1 VPDRRTRHTFSA
13 GRAGPRGLSSGA
25 ARVLERCD
33 RLAQVSEEPGRLTR
47 RFGTPAMKE
56 ANALVA
62 GWMREAGLETR
73 EDVVGN
79 LIGRRGDGVAGKI
92 YMLGSHLD
100 TVVDAG
106 RYDGPLG
113 VLVALEAVQRVER
126 DVEIVGFADEEGV
139 RFGTA
144 YLGSSA
150 MTGRF
155 DPAWLDRTDG
165 DVRLGDLVGDPGP
178 AREDIE
184 GYVEVHIE
192 QGPVL
197 ERLGEPVGVVTA
209 IQGQS
214 HAEVTFVGE
223 AGHAGTVPHDARR
236 DALTAAAEWI
246 LAVERAGGTVGRV
259 QVEPNVRNVIPGNV
273 TVTLDLRHPDDATR
287 RATFDALRL
296 QAGRDRDVEVVWR
309 DGGDSPAV
317 AMDERLSAA
326 FGVDVRLPSGAGH
339 DAAMM
344 ASIAP
349 AAMLFVRCAGGISH
363 NPAEAVEEADVA
375 VALEALERLLRA
387 V

>member
-1 VPDRRTRHTFSA
+1 M
-13 GRAGPRGLSSGA
+13 SGA
-25 ARVLERCD
+25 ARVLERCAVLG
-33 RLAQVSEEPGRLTR
+33 RISEEPDRLTR
-47 RFGTPAMKE
+47 RFGTEAMAQ
-56 ANALVA
+56 ANEVVA
-62 GWMREAGLETR
+62 GWMREAGLTTR
-73 EDVVGN
+73 EDPVRN
-79 LIGRRGDGVAGKI
+79 LIGRRGDGPVL
-92 YMLGSHLD
+92 MLGSHLD

-113 VLVALEAVQRVER
+113 VLVALEAVERVDR
-126 DVEIVGFADEEGV
+126 DVEVVGFSDEEGV

-155 DPAWLDRTDG
+155 DPAWRDRRDG

-178 AREDIE
+178 AREDVL

-197 ERLGEPVGVVTA
+197 EKLGEPVGVVTA

-214 HAEVTFVGE
+214 HALVTFTGE
-223 AGHAGTVPHDARR
+223 AGHAGTVPMDARR

-259 QVEPNVRNVIPGNV
+259 QVEPNVRNVIPGSV
-273 TVTLDLRHPDDATR
+273 TVTLDLRHPDDAAR
-287 RATFDALRL
+287 RATFEALRL
-296 QAGRDRDVEVVWR
+296 EAGRGRDVEVTWR

-317 AMDERLSAA
+317 AMDERLSNA
-326 FGVDVRLPSGAGH
+326 FGVATRLPSGAGH

-349 AAMLFVRCAGGISH
+349 TAMLFVRCAGGISH
-363 NPAEAVEEADVA
+363 NPAESVEEADVA
-375 VALEALERLLRA
+375 VAIEALERFLRA

>member
-1 VPDRRTRHTFSA
+1 
-13 GRAGPRGLSSGA
+13 LSGA

-33 RLAQVSEEPGRLTR
+33 ALAQISEEPARLTR
-47 RFGTPAMKE
+47 RFGTDAMRR
-56 ANALVA
+56 ANELVG

-73 EDVVGN
+73 EDAVRN
-79 LIGRRGDGVAGKI
+79 LIGRRGEGPFL
-92 YMLGSHLD
+92 MLGSHLD

-113 VLVALEAVQRVER
+113 VLIAIEAAERVPRDLEV
-126 DVEIVGFADEEGV
+126 VGFADEEGC

-150 MTGRF
+150 LTGRF
-155 DPAWLDRTDG
+155 DPEWLDRRDG
-165 DVRLGDLVGDPGP
+165 DVRLRDLVGDPGP
-178 AREDIE
+178 ARKDVE

-214 HAEVTFVGE
+214 HAEVTFAGE
-223 AGHAGTVPHDARR
+223 AGHA
-236 DALTAAAEWI
+236 
-246 LAVERAGGTVGRV
+246 GTVGRV
-259 QVEPNVRNVIPGNV
+259 QVEPNVRNVIPGSV

-287 RATFDALRL
+287 RATFEALRAE
-296 QAGRDRDVEVVWR
+296 AGKDRSVDVTWR

-317 AMDERLSAA
+317 AMDERLTAA
-326 FGVDVRLPSGAGH
+326 FGVSTRLPSGAGH
-339 DAAMM
+339 DAAMI
-344 ASIAP
+344 AHIAP
-349 AAMLFVRCAGGISH
+349 TAMLFVRSRGGSH
-363 NPAEAVEEADVA
+363 NPAESVEEADVA

>member
-1 VPDRRTRHTFSA
+1 M
-13 GRAGPRGLSSGA
+13 SGA

-33 RLAQVSEEPGRLTR
+33 LLGGISEEETRLTR
-47 RFGTPAMKE
+47 RFGTDAMRA
-56 ANALVA
+56 ANELVA
-62 GWMREAGLETR
+62 GWMREAGLTTR
-73 EDVVGN
+73 EDAVGN
-79 LIGRRGDGVAGKI
+79 LIGRRGEGPFL
-92 YMLGSHLD
+92 MLGSHLD

-113 VLVALEAVQRVER
+113 VLVAIEAAERVDRDLEV
-126 DVEIVGFADEEGV
+126 VGFADEEGV

-155 DPAWLDRTDG
+155 DPAWRDRRDG

-178 AREDIE
+178 AREDVLA
-184 GYVEVHIE
+184 YVEVHIE

-197 ERLGEPVGVVTA
+197 ERLGEPVGVVTG

-214 HAEVTFVGE
+214 HAVVTFTGE
-223 AGHAGTVPHDARR
+223 AGHAGTVPIEGRR

-246 LAVERAGGTVGRV
+246 LVVERMGGTVGRV
-259 QVEPNVRNVIPGNV
+259 EVEPNVRNVIPGRV
-273 TVTLDLRHPDDATR
+273 TLTLDLRHPDDARR
-287 RATFDALRL
+287 RAVYAALREAAG
-296 QAGRDRDVEVVWR
+296 QGRDVAVTWR
-309 DGGDSPAV
+309 DGGDTPAV

-326 FGVDVRLPSGAGH
+326 FGVATGLPSGAGH

-363 NPAEAVEEADVA
+363 NPAEAVDEADVA
-375 VALEALERLLRA
+375 VAIDTLERFLRA

>member
-1 VPDRRTRHTFSA
+1 M
-13 GRAGPRGLSSGA
+13 SGA

-33 RLAQVSEEPGRLTR
+33 RLAQISEEPARLTR
-47 RFGTPAMKE
+47 RFGTPAMRD
-56 ANALVA
+56 ANELVG
-62 GWMREAGLETR
+62 GWMREAGLATR
-73 EDVVGN
+73 TDAVGN
-79 LIGRRGDGVAGKI
+79 LIGRRGDGPTL
-92 YMLGSHLD
+92 MLGSHLD

-113 VLVALEAVQRVER
+113 VLIAIEAAERVARDLEV
-126 DVEIVGFADEEGV
+126 VGFADEEGC

-150 MTGRF
+150 LTGRF
-155 DPAWLDRTDG
+155 DPAWLDRRDG
-165 DVRLGDLVGDPGP
+165 DVRLGDLVGDAGP

-197 ERLGEPVGVVTA
+197 ERLNEPVGVVTA

-214 HAEVTFVGE
+214 HAEVTFTGE
-223 AGHAGTVPHDARR
+223 AGHAGTTPMDARR

-246 LAVERAGGTVGRV
+246 LAVERAGGTVGRA
-259 QVEPNVRNVIPGNV
+259 QVEPNVRNVIPGSV

-287 RATFDALRL
+287 RATFDALREA
-296 QAGRDRDVEVVWR
+296 AGRGRDVEVTWR

-317 AMDERLSAA
+317 AMDERLTAA
-326 FGVDVRLPSGAGH
+326 FGVDVKLPSGAGH

-349 AAMLFVRCAGGISH
+349 AAMLFIRSRGGSH
-363 NPAEAVEEADVA
+363 NPAESVEEADVA

>member
-1 VPDRRTRHTFSA
+1 
-13 GRAGPRGLSSGA
+13 LSGA

-33 RLAQVSEEPGRLTR
+33 RLAQISEEPGRLTR
-47 RFGTPAMKE
+47 RFGTRAMQE
-56 ANALVA
+56 ANTLVA
-62 GWMREAGLETR
+62 AWMREARLTTR
-73 EDVVGN
+73 EDAVSN
-79 LIGRRGDGVAGKI
+79 LIGRRGDGPFL
-92 YMLGSHLD
+92 MLGSHLD

-113 VLVALEAVQRVER
+113 VLIAIEAAERVDRDLEV
-126 DVEIVGFADEEGV
+126 VGFADEEGC

-155 DPAWLDRTDG
+155 EPAWLDRRDG
-165 DVRLGDLVGDPGP
+165 DVRLRDLVGDPGP
-178 AREDIE
+178 AREDVE

-197 ERLGEPVGVVTA
+197 ERLDEPVGVVTT

-214 HAEVTFVGE
+214 HAEVTFTGE
-223 AGHAGTVPHDARR
+223 AGHAGTTPMEDRH

-259 QVEPNVRNVIPGNV
+259 QVEPNVRNVIPGSV
-273 TVTLDLRHPDDATR
+273 TVTLDLRRPDDAAR
-287 RATFDALRL
+287 HATYDALREA
-296 QAGRDRDVEVVWR
+296 AGRGRDVEVSWR

-326 FGVDVRLPSGAGH
+326 FGVSTRLPSGAGH

-344 ASIAP
+344 AHIAP
-349 AAMLFVRCAGGISH
+349 TAMLFVRSRGGSH
-363 NPAEAVEEADVA
+363 NPAESVDEADVG

>member
-1 VPDRRTRHTFSA
+1 
-13 GRAGPRGLSSGA
+13 LS

-33 RLAQVSEEPGRLTR
+33 ELARISEEPDRLTR
-47 RFGTPAMKE
+47 RFGTDAMRR
-56 ANALVA
+56 ANELVG
-62 GWMREAGLETR
+62 GWMREAGLHTR
-73 EDVVGN
+73 EDAVGN
-79 LIGRRGDGVAGKI
+79 LIGRRGEGPLL
-92 YMLGSHLD
+92 MLGSHLD

-113 VLVALEAVQRVER
+113 VLVAIEAAERVDRPLEV
-126 DVEIVGFADEEGV
+126 VGFADEEGC

-150 MTGRF
+150 LTGRF
-155 DPAWLDRTDG
+155 DPAWLDLRDDDG
-165 DVRLGDLVGDPGP
+165 VRLGDLVGEVGP
-178 AREDIE
+178 ARDDVL

-209 IQGQS
+209 IAGQS
-214 HAEVTFVGE
+214 HAEVTFAGE
-223 AGHAGTVPHDARR
+223 AGHAGTVPIEDRR

-259 QVEPNVRNVIPGNV
+259 EVEPGVRNVIPGRV
-273 TVTLDLRHPDDATR
+273 TATLDLRHADDATR
-287 RATFDALRL
+287 RATLEELR
-296 QAGRDRDVEVVWR
+296 RRPSRVEVTWR
-309 DGGDSPAV
+309 DTGDIPAV
-317 AMDERLSAA
+317 AMDERLSEA
-326 FGVDVRLPSGAGH
+326 FGVSTRLPSGAGH

-349 AAMLFVRCAGGISH
+349 AAMLFVRSRGGSH
-363 NPAEAVEEADVA
+363 NPAESVAEADVA
-375 VALEALERLLRA
+375 VAIDALERLLRA